1 MNIKFSKEAKKY
13 FGAGVYEEGDRK
25 RKKQP
30 IQKYTNLADLPKLPF
45 YEKIIDPTYLE
56 IYRRDNNKD
65 IVLPPKIKLDMENDP
80 RLKYTPKKNR
90 LPRIYPE
97 LDAYDRFVHIG
108 QRKLFLS
115 EIQHLSAKL
124 KYKDEVAIVVYAG
137 SAASNKGWMEH
148 LMFPNVKFLFVDPN
162 MFKIYISTYGT
173 HTIYM
178 LMNLELFIMV
188 IQKPIIILIMK
199 LQLSRLIIL
208 MVKKNLLCL
217 TNMLIQRH

>member
-1 MNIKFSKEAKKY
+1 MTIKLSKDAKNY

-25 RKKQP
+25 RKKP
-30 IQKYTNLADLPKLPF
+30 IIKKYTDLSDLPKIPY
-45 YEKIIDPTYLE
+45 YEKLIDPTYLE
-56 IYRRDNNKD
+56 LFKQVNNKE
-65 IVLPPKIKLDMENDP
+65 ILLPPKVTLDLENDP
-80 RLKYTPKKNR
+80 RLKYTPKKDR

-124 KYKDEVAIVVYAG
+124 KSKDEVAIVVYAG

-162 MFKIYISTYGT
+162 MFKIYI
-173 HTIYM
+173 
-178 LMNLELFIMV
+178 V
-188 IQKPIIILIMK
+188 
-199 LQLSRLIIL
+199 
-208 MVKKNLLCL
+208 
-217 TNMLIQRH
+217 